1 MSTGRIS
8 RRSVSRDSGL
18 KPFSH
23 QLRSFE
29 FHCTSHTIQDDCE
42 ENENR
47 YGNHLDCRIL
57 HSHSFDCLPQVQTK
71 SLAEL
76 CREILQREPIRP
88 SGLLVCLDISSC
100 LATTLLYGGIV
111 YRDFYQGELTNFDS
125 MLCDV
130 DLSSWLAMRRPL

>member
-8 RRSVSRDSGL
+8 RRSVPFNSGFE
-18 KPFSH
+18 PFSH

-29 FHCTSHTIQDDCE
+29 FHCTSNTIQVDCE

-47 YGNHLDCRIL
+47 YGNHLDCRIFP
-57 HSHSFDCLPQVQTK
+57 SHSFDCLPQVQTK
-71 SLAEL
+71 SLEQL
-76 CREILQREPIRP
+76 CGEILQREPIRS
-88 SGLLVCLDISSC
+88 SGLLVCPDISSC

-111 YRDFYQGELTNFDS
+111 HRDFYQGELTNFDT

-130 DLSSWLAMRRPL
+130 DFSSWLGMRRPL